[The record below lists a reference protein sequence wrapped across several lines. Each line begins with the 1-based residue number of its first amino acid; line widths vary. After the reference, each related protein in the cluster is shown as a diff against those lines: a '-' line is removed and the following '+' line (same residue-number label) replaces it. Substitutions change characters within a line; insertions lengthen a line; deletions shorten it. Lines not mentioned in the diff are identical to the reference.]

1 MCPCLFIEPQRTDGG
16 TDGRMVGWMYHLELV
31 SGKHTVKGER
41 HGEGY
46 RGEIEMETEYRGE
59 TEVLTGEPFRKNYMI
74 SHVENHMFCTCEIM

>member
-1 MCPCLFIEPQRTDGG
+1 
-16 TDGRMVGWMYHLELV
+16 MVGWMYHLELV

-59 TEVLTGEPFRKNYMI
+59 TEVLTGEPFREKLHDFTCRKSY
-74 SHVENHMFCTCEIM
+74 VLHM